1 MCDHAKFGCSRSNH
15 VCVSSR
21 VPAKVGGPLWPR
33 RLGMESV
40 AEHLKARPSLYMC
53 YHAQF
58 GHSSLKSV
66 VTYWESSKLGSSLS
80 LWDRPLLTPKNKPP
94 LRTCYAKFG
103 SSESKGVCINLKNS
117 KIWEYQGLPPWSG
130 GCGWPPTNTTH
141 SHKNY
146 PAECCCSRSKGT
158 SVIKYIRLKFDPSC
172 PVFQG
177 RSKSSKQTTGSI
189 TQQKRW

>member
-1 MCDHAKFGCSRSNH
+1 MATPPWDGIRG
-15 VCVSSR
+15 R
-21 VPAKVGGPLWPR
+21 TP
-33 RLGMESV
+33 
-40 AEHLKARPSLYMC
+40 
-53 YHAQF
+53 
-58 GHSSLKSV
+58 KS
-66 VTYWESSKLGSSLS
+66 T
-80 LWDRPLLTPKNKPP
+80 PLLIYVLPCPIWSFFFKKCSHILRILKTRQLFVPLGQAIADPKNKPP